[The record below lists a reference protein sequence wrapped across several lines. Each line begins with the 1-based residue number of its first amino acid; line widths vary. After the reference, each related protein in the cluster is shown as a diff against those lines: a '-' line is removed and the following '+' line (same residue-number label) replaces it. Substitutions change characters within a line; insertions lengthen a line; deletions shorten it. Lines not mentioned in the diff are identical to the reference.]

1 MSGRRHEFFMFVAA
15 RGAGTTRFV
24 AVGGRRMGQVTDASR
39 RRRAHRRGM
48 STPTESF
55 RIPLEA
61 AEVYESRFVPA
72 IFAEWAPRLLE
83 RAGVARGESV
93 LDVACGTGIVAR
105 TAAPLVGPDRKVVGV
120 DLNEAMLTV
129 ARRVAAACGSEI
141 SWRQGDAAR
150 LPFADDSFD
159 AVVCQMALMFFP
171 DRVRAL
177 AEMGRVAG
185 PGGRVGV
192 CVPARLDDQPAYR
205 LLVEVAARHAGP
217 EALSLLGTYWSCGDL
232 PSLVDWCTA
241 AGLDVV
247 DSVTH
252 TGVARFASTDDLVAT
267 EVEGSPLIERI
278 TDDAYARI
286 RADARSALAPFVT
299 PTGTLEAPLVAHIL
313 VANPTT
319 AT

>member
-1 MSGRRHEFFMFVAA
+1 
-15 RGAGTTRFV
+15 
-24 AVGGRRMGQVTDASR
+24 
-39 RRRAHRRGM
+39 M

-55 RIPLEA
+55 RISLEA

-72 IFAEWAPRLLE
+72 IFAEWAPRLLD
-83 RAGVARGESV
+83 RAGVAPGQSV

-105 TAAPLVGPDRKVVGV
+105 TAAPLVGPDGKVVGV

-129 ARRVAAACGSEI
+129 ARRVPVASAAGGTEI
-141 SWRQGDAAR
+141 SWRQGDAAQ
-150 LPFADDSFD
+150 LPFADGSFD
-159 AVVCQMALMFFP
+159 SVLCQMALMFFP

-185 PGGRVGV
+185 PGGRVAV

-205 LLVEVAARHAGP
+205 LLVDVAARHAGP

-232 PSLVDWCTA
+232 PSLVEWCAA

-252 TGVARFASTDDLVAT
+252 TGVARFASSDDMVAT

-286 RADARSALAPFVT
+286 RADARSALTPFVT
-299 PTGTLEAPLVAHIL
+299 PAGTLEAPLVCHVL
-313 VANPTT
+313 VAAPASTP
-319 AT
+319 